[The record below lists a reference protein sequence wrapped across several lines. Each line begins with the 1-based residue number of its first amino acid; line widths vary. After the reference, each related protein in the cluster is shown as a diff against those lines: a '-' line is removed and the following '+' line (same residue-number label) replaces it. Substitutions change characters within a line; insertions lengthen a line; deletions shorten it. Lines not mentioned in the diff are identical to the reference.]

1 MITSFTAS
9 NPSFALLPWMPLIL
23 LIKLVDHCFKHPRK
37 KRLALF
43 SLRCFSAFVVLRFCC
58 DEFRCILSLGWSS
71 CHSHELTVTRGLRSQ
86 LGCSLLRGI
95 LFLNPFD
102 WCWLDWDRFRLRCA
116 FSSSMLKALPMECR
130 NPHGK
135 WRAQMHVHTI
145 VVQIGVFLF
154 VFIETINAFY
164 SPQDRYKNDSIKHYR
179 CSLDIRS
186 QP

>member
-37 KRLALF
+37 KRLAHVF
-43 SLRCFSAFVVLRFCC
+43 TQMFQRPCC
-58 DEFRCILSLGWSS
+58 PSI
-71 CHSHELTVTRGLRSQ
+71 
-86 LGCSLLRGI
+86 LLRWISVHFVIGMVI
-95 LFLNPFD
+95 LPRPWAYGHSGTPLATG
-102 WCWLDWDRFRLRCA
+102 LLVASWDSVLE
-116 FSSSMLKALPMECR
+116 S
-130 NPHGK
+130 
-135 WRAQMHVHTI
+135 
-145 VVQIGVFLF
+145 F

-186 QP
+186 QPIADGTSIVCKDSCPERLRCWHALIDILLGLVSSRLVCC